1 MEKRLFTPRIY
12 TAIIFSAL
20 FIQLGANARQAVSV
34 CPEKTGWGADK
45 ISALERQL
53 RQCEDKNVIEQYINT
68 QKKRSTYFKIF
79 KRDNI
84 EACDNLRAALYFLK
98 RDKNSSEY
106 KKTLDKLNSLIT
118 KSGFQNDDYNRLEVA
133 KNLYLECQ
141 WYASAYEF
149 EELAE
154 KGFECAQC
162 YEYLGDIEQK
172 INKDK
177 TASLEYYKKSIEIKP
192 DNASALF
199 KIATVLYN
207 TNRSDKAIEYYSR
220 AINLTDDPEILK
232 EGMVIFTRAIKSK
245 PRNANL
251 YEILGTT
258 YEKTGDYK
266 KTYELYQRAI
276 YLNPRDIFLKY
287 RLGGLLYETKQY
299 PQATRVYDNILR
311 DNLYESQIRAG
322 KAKSLLALG
331 QTNAALKEYQIIL
344 AIYPDSKQAKY
355 GIYEIFKDKKDLD
368 YIISQ
373 FYPLNDK
380 FKPTSEFYTEFAG
393 LLTSLDKNNDD
404 SISLYKR
411 AIELNPKNA
420 DAYLKLYEIYELE
433 AKDKLAFDLIKQAYK
448 ELPDNEEIKKV
459 FFYLNKDKGEKK
471 DQLALNYLKN
481 EQWAHAIKMY
491 QQIEPKT
498 SQVYFAI
505 ANCYKALKNYP
516 KAVENYKKSLS
527 MEGKHSDT
535 YYSLALTYL
544 EQKSP
549 KLAQSML
556 LKAIEEDPKNVKA
569 IKLSNYLRGQIVTDL
584 LNEAYNYYD
593 KKQYEKAIN
602 IANEAAKRYPQDAQ
616 VYYYRGIILE
626 AMELYQQAVK
636 DYKTAIRLNRSFG
649 LGYYSLAKAY
659 EKMGSGRDALEAY
672 EKYLSGNPRE
682 EELIK
687 EAEKKVIELGEKYY

>member
-1 MEKRLFTPRIY
+1 MNVMRKRLLIPLICT
-12 TAIIFSAL
+12 TL
-20 FIQLGANARQAVSV
+20 FIQLGTSAQVATTCS
-34 CPEKTGWGADK
+34 PKTGWGADN
-45 ISALERQL
+45 INALEQKL
-53 RQCEDKNVIEQYINT
+53 RQCKDSETIDKYVNL

-84 EACDNLRAALYFLK
+84 EACDNLRAALYFLRK
-98 RDKNSSEY
+98 NKNSVDY
-106 KKTLDKLNSLIT
+106 KKTLDKLNELML

-133 KNLYLECQ
+133 KNLYLECKY
-141 WYASAYEF
+141 YASAYEF
-149 EELAE
+149 EELIE

-172 INKDK
+172 INNDK
-177 TASLEYYKKSIEIKP
+177 TAPLGYYKKSIELKP

-199 KIATVLYN
+199 KIATLLYD
-207 TNRSDKAIEYYSR
+207 TNRIDMAIEYYSR

-232 EGMVIFTRAIKSK
+232 KGMVIFTRAIKNR
-245 PRNANL
+245 PTNANL
-251 YEILGTT
+251 YEVLGAT

-266 KTYELYQRAI
+266 KTYELYQKAI
-276 YLNPRDIFLKY
+276 FLNPKDIFLKY

-344 AIYPDSKQAKY
+344 AIYPESKQAKY
-355 GIYEIFKDKKDLD
+355 GIYEIFKGKKSLD
-368 YIISQ
+368 YIIDN
-373 FYPLNDK
+373 FYPLNDN
-380 FKPTSEFYTEFAG
+380 FKPTSEFYAEFAE
-393 LLTSLDKNNDD
+393 LLTSLDKSNDD
-404 SISLYKR
+404 AISLYKR

-420 DAYLKLYEIYELE
+420 NAYLKLYEIYELE
-433 AKDKLAFDLIKQAYK
+433 GKDSLASELIKKAHK
-448 ELPDNEEIKKV
+448 ELPNNEEIKKV
-459 FFYLNKDKGEKK
+459 FFYLNKSTDTKK
-471 DQLALNYLKN
+471 DQLALDYLKN

-516 KAVENYKKSLS
+516 KAVENYKKALSLDD
-527 MEGKHSDT
+527 KHSDT
-535 YYSLALTYL
+535 YYSLALAYL

-556 LKAIEEDPKNVKA
+556 LKAIELDPKNLKA
-569 IKLSNYLRGQIVTDL
+569 IKLSNYLRGQIVTSL
-584 LNEAYNYYD
+584 LNEAYNYYE
-593 KKQYEKAIN
+593 KKQYEKAIDV
-602 IANEAAKRYPQDAQ
+602 ANEAAKRYPQDAQ

-626 AMELYQQAVK
+626 AMQMYPQAVK
-636 DYKTAIRLNRSFG
+636 DYKMAVKLNRTFS
-649 LGYYSLAKAY
+649 LGYYSMAKAY

-672 EKYLSGNPRE
+672 EKYLSGNPKE

-687 EAEKKVIELGEKYY
+687 EAEKKVVELGEKYY

>member
-1 MEKRLFTPRIY
+1 MEKRLLTPRIC

-106 KKTLDKLNSLIT
+106 KKTLDKLNSLIA

>member
-1 MEKRLFTPRIY
+1 MYKRLLIPLICTTFFVQLSVNAKVASECTP
-12 TAIIFSAL
+12 
-20 FIQLGANARQAVSV
+20 
-34 CPEKTGWGADK
+34 KTGWGANT
-45 ISALERQL
+45 AATLEQKL
-53 RQCEDKNVIEQYINT
+53 MKDEDADTIEKYIKL
-68 QKKRSTYFKIF
+68 QKRRSTYYKIF

-84 EACDNLRAALYFLK
+84 EACDNLRSALYFLK
-98 RDKNSSEY
+98 RNKNSADY
-106 KKTLDKLNSLIT
+106 KKTLDKLNDLME

-133 KNLYLECQ
+133 KNLYLECKY
-141 WYASAYEF
+141 YASAYEF
-149 EELAE
+149 EELVE

-172 INKDK
+172 INDDK
-177 TASLEYYKKSIEIKP
+177 TAPLAFYGKSVDIKP
-192 DNASALF
+192 ENASALF
-199 KIATVLYN
+199 KMATLLYE
-207 TNRSDKAIEYYSR
+207 TNNSDRAIEYYSR

-232 EGMVIFTRAIKSK
+232 QGIVIFTRAIKSK

-266 KTYELYQRAI
+266 KTYELYQKAI
-276 YLNPRDIFLKY
+276 FLNPKDIFLKY

-299 PQATRVYDNILR
+299 PQATRVYDNILK

-344 AIYPDSKQAKY
+344 AIYPESKQAKY
-355 GIYEIFKDKKDLD
+355 GIYEIFKGKKSLD
-368 YIISQ
+368 YIIDN
-373 FYPLNDK
+373 FYPLNDN
-380 FKPTSEFYTEFAG
+380 FKPTSEFYAEFAE
-393 LLTSLDKNNDD
+393 LLTSLDKSNDD
-404 SISLYKR
+404 AISLYKK
-411 AIELNPKNA
+411 AIELDCKNA
-420 DAYLKLYEIYELE
+420 NAYLKLYEIYELE
-433 AKDKLAFDLIKQAYK
+433 GKDSLANELIKKAHK
-448 ELPDNEEIKKV
+448 ELPNNEEIKKV
-459 FFYLNKDKGEKK
+459 FFYLNKSTDTKK

-516 KAVENYKKSLS
+516 KAVENYKKALSLDG
-527 MEGKHSDT
+527 EHSDT
-535 YYSLALTYL
+535 YYSLALVYL

-556 LKAIEEDPKNVKA
+556 LKAIELDPKNVKA

-593 KKQYEKAIN
+593 KKQYEKAIDVV
-602 IANEAAKRYPQDAQ
+602 NEAAKRYPQEAQ

-626 AMELYQQAVK
+626 AMQMYSQAVK
-636 DYKTAIRLNRSFG
+636 DYKMAVKLNRTFS
-649 LGYYSLAKAY
+649 LGYYSMAKAY
-659 EKMGSGRDALEAY
+659 EKLGSGRDALEAY
-672 EKYLSGNPRE
+672 EKYLSGNPKE

-687 EAEKKVIELGEKYY
+687 EAERKVIELGEKYY

>member
-1 MEKRLFTPRIY
+1 MRKRLLIPLICTTFLFQLSSNAQVAVTCTP
-12 TAIIFSAL
+12 
-20 FIQLGANARQAVSV
+20 
-34 CPEKTGWGADK
+34 KTGWGAQKAD
-45 ISALERQL
+45 SLEQKL
-53 RQCEDKNVIEQYINT
+53 RQSKDPDTINDYIDI
-68 QKKRSTYFKIF
+68 QQKRSTYFKIF
-79 KRDNI
+79 KRNNM
-84 EACDNLRAALYFLK
+84 EACDNLRAALYFLRK
-98 RDKNSSEY
+98 DKNSSEY
-106 KKTLDKLNSLIT
+106 KKTLEKLNELVA

-133 KNLYLECQ
+133 KNLYLECKY
-141 WYASAYEF
+141 YASAYEF
-149 EELAE
+149 EELIE

-172 INKDK
+172 INNDK
-177 TASLEYYKKSIEIKP
+177 TAPLEYYKKSVKAKP

-199 KIATVLYN
+199 KIATLLYD
-207 TNRSDKAIEYYSR
+207 TNRADKAIEYYSR

-232 EGMVIFTRAIKSK
+232 QGMVVFTRAIKSK

-266 KTYELYQRAI
+266 KTYELYQKAI
-276 YLNPRDIFLKY
+276 FLNPKDIFLKY

-299 PQATRVYDNILR
+299 PQATRIYDSILR

-344 AIYPDSKQAKY
+344 AIYPESKQAKY
-355 GIYEIFKDKKDLD
+355 GIYEIFKGKKSLD
-368 YIISQ
+368 YIIDN
-373 FYPLNDK
+373 FYPLNDN
-380 FKPTSEFYTEFAG
+380 FKPTSEFYAEFAE
-393 LLTSLDKNNDD
+393 LLTSLDKSNDD
-404 SISLYKR
+404 AISLYKR
-411 AIELNPKNA
+411 AIELNSKNA
-420 DAYLKLYEIYELE
+420 NAYLKLYEIYELE
-433 AKDKLAFDLIKQAYK
+433 GKDDLANELIKKAHK

-459 FFYLNKDKGEKK
+459 FFYLNKSTDSKK
-471 DQLALNYLKN
+471 DQLALDYLKN

-556 LKAIEEDPKNVKA
+556 LKAIELDPKNVKA
-569 IKLSNYLRGQIVTDL
+569 IKLSNYLRGQIVTEL
-584 LNEAYNYYD
+584 LNEAYNYYE
-593 KKQYEKAIN
+593 KKQYEKAID

-626 AMELYQQAVK
+626 AMNMYSRAVK
-636 DYKTAIRLNRSFG
+636 DYKMAVKLNRSFS
-649 LGYYSLAKAY
+649 LGYYSMAKAY
-659 EKMGSGRDALEAY
+659 EKMGSGREALEAY
-672 EKYLSGNPRE
+672 EKYLSGNPKE